1 MKRFR
6 LACAFL
12 LAGVALAGPVK
23 AQTVTLRLSHWL
35 PPQHPI
41 AAKSLVPWT
50 QSITEASGG
59 TIKFEV
65 FPAGQ
70 LGKPEDHFDLARDGI
85 ADVAWLNP
93 GFNAGRFPVF
103 AAVQVPMMVSDGRGG
118 MVAVNSWYAK
128 YAPTEMREAKFCLS
142 HMLAPLIF
150 HTTKRIERP
159 ADLSGM
165 KIRPSSAMEAAFIR
179 NAGGAT
185 VPGGNPEAREMI
197 SRGVIDGTTGVVGSQ
212 FVFGVTDVTKFHLD
226 VPFSA
231 VSFVLV
237 INKDKYNAMTDKQK
251 SAIDTHCNSAAAVK
265 FFTAPQAFEE
275 EGFAKLRGLKDG
287 REVVTPSPAALA
299 EWRAAREQVRQSWAK
314 DLAGKGGQPDAVM
327 DELRNAL
334 RSNNALVE

>member
-1 MKRFR
+1 MTR
-6 LACAFL
+6 LQAALAFL
-12 LAGVALAGPVK
+12 MASATLAGP
-23 AQTVTLRLSHWL
+23 AQAQNVTLRLSHWL

-41 AAKSLVPWT
+41 AAKSLTPWT

-59 TIKFEV
+59 TIKFEI

-70 LGKPEDHFDLARDGI
+70 LGKAEDHFDLARDGI

-93 GFNAGRFPVF
+93 GFNAGRFPIF

-118 MVAVNSWYAK
+118 MVAVNSWYSK
-128 YAPTEMREAKFCLS
+128 YAPTEMRDAKFCLA

-159 ADLSGM
+159 ADLAGM

-226 VPFSA
+226 VPFSS
-231 VSFVLV
+231 VTFVLV
-237 INKDKYNAMTDKQK
+237 MNKDKYNAMTPQQK
-251 SAIDTHCNSAAAVK
+251 AVIDAHCNAPSAVK
-265 FFTAPQAFEE
+265 FFTEPQAFEE
-275 EGFAKLRGLKDG
+275 EGFAKLRGMKDG
-287 REVVTPSPAALA
+287 REVVTPSAAALA
-299 EWRAAREQVRQSWAK
+299 EWRAAREQVRVTWAK
-314 DLAGKGGQPDAVM
+314 DLAAKGGQPDGVM
-327 DELRNAL
+327 EELRNAL
-334 RSNNALVE
+334 RANNALVD